1 MYILTAVLKATFRS
15 FLESM
20 NTKEETTSPKSHSTE
35 MRAELIDLL
44 NASMLAFGWT
54 ILKGAWRWVH
64 NGYAG
69 SPYKHIICRQSV
81 AKALFWSFSK
91 RPESLNIPTLCFLP
105 SNNKI
110 TKIKSYRLITLF
122 QNMGIFLLTSCRQRC
137 WNLFVQTLTKF
148 WNIQSLNLS
157 YQKEHTKLNSWL
169 HFTQVEHQSRSFW
182 TIIITAYPRLYRHM
196 RLSYLGAR

>member
-1 MYILTAVLKATFRS
+1 MYILPTELKATFRS

-35 MRAELIDLL
+35 MRTELIDLL

-54 ILKGAWRWVH
+54 ILKGAWRWVR

-81 AKALFWSFSK
+81 AKAFFSSFSK
-91 RPESLNIPTLCFLP
+91 RSKYFNIPALSFQP
-105 SNNKI
+105 SKNKR

-137 WNLFVQTLTKF
+137 WILFVQTLRKF
-148 WNIQSLNLS
+148 WNVQSLNLS
-157 YQKEHTKLNSWL
+157 YQKEHTKINSRL
-169 HFTQVEHQSRSFW
+169 HFTQV
-182 TIIITAYPRLYRHM
+182 
-196 RLSYLGAR
+196 